1 MPALYGGIIMALV
14 SSIPFISFINC
25 FCCAGIILG
34 GFLAVFFYKNNM
46 TPESPPLNAGDSMVV
61 GLLSGFIG
69 AVMGSILSMVFISL
83 FGNVMGDALLRW
95 VRGMNIDLP
104 EQSLKALED
113 ATRKSASVAN
123 FLIQLFAKLL
133 VYGIFGLLGG
143 LIGYSVYKPKQLTMM
158 PPPPPAA
165 MPQ

>member
-1 MPALYGGIIMALV
+1 MNPKPDKFMPALYGGIIMALV

-69 AVMGSILSMVFISL
+69 AVIGSIL
-83 FGNVMGDALLRW
+83 
-95 VRGMNIDLP
+95 
-104 EQSLKALED
+104 
-113 ATRKSASVAN
+113 
-123 FLIQLFAKLL
+123 
-133 VYGIFGLLGG
+133 
-143 LIGYSVYKPKQLTMM
+143 
-158 PPPPPAA
+158 
-165 MPQ
+165 